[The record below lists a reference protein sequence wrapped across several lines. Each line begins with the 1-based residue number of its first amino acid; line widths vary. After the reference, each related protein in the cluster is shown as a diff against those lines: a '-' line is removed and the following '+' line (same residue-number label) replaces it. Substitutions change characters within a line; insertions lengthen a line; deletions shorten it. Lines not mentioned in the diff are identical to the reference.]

1 MPLILADRSVW
12 VSHFRHEEPTLQTLL
27 ATDQI
32 LCHPLVVLE
41 LACGTPPAPRERTL
55 GDLRKLRQSVI
66 ATQDESLA
74 LVTRERLYD
83 SGCGAVDVLLLASVL
98 LTADAQLWTLDKKL
112 AALATRLGVC
122 FRHSDH

>member
-1 MPLILADRSVW
+1 MPLILADTSVW
-12 VSHFRHEEPTLQTLL
+12 VSHFRHAEPTLQALL
-27 ATDQI
+27 ATDQV

-55 GDLRKLRQSVI
+55 GDLRKLRQPEI
-66 ATQDESLA
+66 ATPGETLA
-74 LVTRERLYD
+74 LVTRERLCD

-112 AALATRLGVC
+112 VALATRLGAC
-122 FRHSDH
+122 FEDPGQ